1 MSRLKRYTVIG
12 ILFVILAGTLSH
24 FLYEW
29 SGNHAVVGLFTPV
42 SESVWEHMKLLFFP
56 MLLYSLFLIS
66 RLRRE
71 FPCLPSSLWA
81 GLLAGTLAIPVLYY
95 SYTWILGR
103 DVFLLDLATFIL
115 SVVFAFW
122 ISFRFALSCKG
133 KPFGI
138 LPGGLVCVLLVCFL
152 WFTYHPPGARLFTD
166 PSAHAAGRHEAITV
180 TAS

>member
-12 ILFVILAGTLSH
+12 ILFVILTGTLSH

-29 SGNHAVVGLFTPV
+29 SGNHVVVGLFAPV

-56 MLLYSLFLIS
+56 MLLYSLFLIP
-66 RLRRE
+66 RLQE
-71 FPCLPSSLWA
+71 AYPCLPSSLWA

-95 SYTWILGR
+95 AYTWILGR

-115 SVVFAFW
+115 SVIIAFW
-122 ISFRFALSCKG
+122 ISGRFALSCRG

-138 LPGGLVCVLLVCFL
+138 LLAGCVCLLFLCFL
-152 WFTYHPPGARLFTD
+152 WFTYHPPKAGLFTD
-166 PSAHAAGRHEAITV
+166 PTARAAGILMR
-180 TAS
+180 